1 MKKTNTRKSQTARP
15 KTRKR
20 KTTAIKKSPPK
31 KLKKPK
37 ATLED
42 VLRTLGPRPSDIR
55 LIDAIGYTAM
65 IGRDDLSSALSKI
78 LSKRAHA
85 HTQVIIRKMQKKSG
99 VLKGRPSKEWD
110 SSSANAITVSSPQ

>member
-1 MKKTNTRKSQTARP
+1 MKKAKTRKSQTAKP

-20 KTTAIKKSPPK
+20 KTTAIKKSSPK
-31 KLKKPK
+31 ELKKPK

-42 VLRTLGPRPSDIR
+42 VLRALGPRPSDIR

-65 IGRDDLSSALSKI
+65 LGRDDLSSALSKI

-85 HTQVIIRKMQKKSG
+85 HTQVMLRKMQEKKPRG
-99 VLKGRPSKEWD
+99 QRPAK
-110 SSSANAITVSSPQ
+110 